1 MTTYLVTGGAGFI
14 GSNYIHFLLESD
26 PGVRIINL
34 DKLTYCGNLENL
46 RDVEKDPRYR
56 FVRGDIADRKLVEEI
71 LAERVDV
78 VVNFAAETHVDRAVL
93 GPEEFIRTDVLGT
106 FNLLE
111 AARDKGVG
119 RYIQISTDEVYGS
132 IAEGAFTEESPL
144 NPSSPYS
151 SGKAGGDLIAR
162 SYFVTYGMDVCI
174 TRCSNNFGPYQYPEK
189 VIPLFVTNA
198 LEDRA
203 LPLYGD
209 GLNERDWLYVG
220 DHCEAIQLVVEKGQ
234 KGQIYN
240 IGTGETLPNIQL
252 TETILDILG
261 KPKSLIQ
268 RVEDR
273 PGHDRRYCVDSS
285 RIRQL
290 GWKPRHDFDS
300 AIRETIEWYA
310 EHPSWWKPLKS
321 GEYLSYY
328 KEQYGRRKILEES

>member
-111 AARDKGVG
+111 AAREKGVG

>member
-1 MTTYLVTGGAGFI
+1 LTTYLVTGGAGFI

-111 AARDKGVG
+111 AAREKGVG

>member
-1 MTTYLVTGGAGFI
+1 LTTYLVTGGAGFI

-46 RDVEKDPRYR
+46 RDIEKDPRYR

-111 AARDKGVG
+111 AAREKGVG

-132 IAEGAFTEESPL
+132 IAEGAFTEDSPL

-198 LEDRA
+198 LEDRP

-209 GLNERDWLYVG
+209 GLNERDWLYVR

-234 KGQIYN
+234 EGQIYN
-240 IGTGETLPNIQL
+240 IGTGETLPNIRL
-252 TETILDILG
+252 TETILDILA

-285 RIRQL
+285 RIRRL

-310 EHPSWWKPLKS
+310 EHLSWWKPLKS

-328 KEQYGRRKILEES
+328 REQYGRRKILEES

>member
-46 RDVEKDPRYR
+46 QDIEKDPRYR

-93 GPEEFIRTDVLGT
+93 GPEEFIKTDVLGT

-111 AARDKGVG
+111 AAREKGVG

-198 LEDRA
+198 LEDRP

-209 GLNERDWLYVG
+209 GLNERDWLYVR

-240 IGTGETLPNIQL
+240 IGTGETLPNIRL

-285 RIRQL
+285 RIRRL
-290 GWKPRHDFDS
+290 GWKARHDFDS

>member
-46 RDVEKDPRYR
+46 RDIEKDPRYR

-111 AARDKGVG
+111 AAREKGVG

-132 IAEGAFTEESPL
+132 IAEGAFTEDSPL

-198 LEDRA
+198 LEDRP

-209 GLNERDWLYVG
+209 GLNERDWLYVR

-234 KGQIYN
+234 EGQIYN
-240 IGTGETLPNIQL
+240 IGTGETLPNIRL
-252 TETILDILG
+252 TETILDILA

-285 RIRQL
+285 RIRRL

-310 EHPSWWKPLKS
+310 EHLSWWKPLKS

-328 KEQYGRRKILEES
+328 REQYGRRKILEES